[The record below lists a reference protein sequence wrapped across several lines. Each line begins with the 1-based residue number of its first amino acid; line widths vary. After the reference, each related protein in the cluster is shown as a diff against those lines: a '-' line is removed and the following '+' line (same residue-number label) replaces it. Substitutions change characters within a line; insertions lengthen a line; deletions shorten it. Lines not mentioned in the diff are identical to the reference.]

1 MNLPGFFIFW
11 PQSLYPMKVIYTT
24 ILASVLLFCAR
35 SVSAQESDT
44 AIATRNALKYADS
57 IVKANFYQD
66 WKTFMDLSCP
76 TAIKYYGGPVQ
87 FKERVVLIYFRNEPK
102 LEEKPETIRVI
113 EMRNEI
119 DEWQCVIEKVRN
131 TFINDKKAIITSYLI
146 GQSLDAGETWKFID
160 VSHNSMENV
169 AYLLPNIFDKLAIPL
184 GKTVY
189 PDEIVAQPVEE
200 AAPKTTTTKK
210 RSAAKGK

>member
-1 MNLPGFFIFW
+1 
-11 PQSLYPMKVIYTT
+11 MKVFYTT
-24 ILASVLLFCAR
+24 ILVSVFLLGAR
-35 SVSAQESDT
+35 SIQAQESDT
-44 AIATRNALKYADS
+44 AIATRNASKYADS

-102 LEEKPETIRVI
+102 LEEKPELTRVI

-119 DEWQCVIEKVRN
+119 DQWQCVVEKVRN
-131 TFINDKKAIITSYLI
+131 TFINDKKAIITTYLV

-160 VSHNSMENV
+160 VSHNSMESV
-169 AYLLPNIFDKLAIPL
+169 AYLLPNVFDNLAIPL
-184 GKTVY
+184 PKTVY
-189 PDEIVAQPVEE
+189 PDEVVAQQAEE
-200 AAPKTTTTKK
+200 PAPAKT
-210 RSAAKGK
+210 AAKKKQTAKGRK